1 MHETDQLPIYHPWH
15 LPDAPETD
23 TTFTVDDSF
32 IPAVPAHDLP
42 RALAWSIARALR
54 LNAESGIIPVQG
66 YGIAPASGG
75 GAMPPEAA
83 VFDLTAITLEDEPE
97 NRTLNLN
104 RQAPGPFGH
113 DQGAPQICQPQA
125 IILSVTVSHPDGGV
139 AEGDFFTDLLVSGH
153 TGDETALA
161 AFTAGGWHRDA
172 GWFRRQQSELSDLIC
187 EVLWDRTL
195 TSADDE
201 DRERYRARIHAEV
214 GRLMDRAEAA
224 NAVEPHTRSAAHPAA
239 TGKTDNAAKP
249 ARQLSLLP

>member
-23 TTFTVDDSF
+23 TTFTVDDPF

-42 RALAWSIARALR
+42 RALAWSVARALR

-83 VFDLTAITLEDEPE
+83 VFDLTAITLEDELE

-104 RQAPGPFGH
+104 RQAPGPFGS
-113 DQGAPQICQPQA
+113 DPGSPKICQPQA
-125 IILSVTVSHPDGGV
+125 IILSVTVSHPDGGI

-153 TGDETALA
+153 AGDETALA

-187 EVLWDRTL
+187 QVLWDPTL
-195 TSADDE
+195 TNADDE
-201 DRERYRARIHAEV
+201 DRKRYRDHIHTEV
-214 GRLMDRAEAA
+214 GNLIDRAEAA
-224 NAVEPHTRSAAHPAA
+224 NVVEPQASVTTRSAATSKQENA
-239 TGKTDNAAKP
+239 TKP
-249 ARQLSLLP
+249 AQQLSLLP